1 MKSILIK
8 DTTSMERIQIVKEAL
23 EGEYDEFYDDY
34 IAGKKELT
42 EINREYSEQ
51 FAGTGQDDQQTY
63 GYRQDEYVLTPSK
76 ETL

>member
-51 FAGTGQDDQQTY
+51 FAGTGQDD
-63 GYRQDEYVLTPSK
+63 
-76 ETL
+76 

>member
-34 IAGKKELT
+34 VDGKKELT

-51 FAGTGQDDQQTY
+51 FAGTGQDD
-63 GYRQDEYVLTPSK
+63 
-76 ETL
+76 

>member
-51 FAGTGQDDQQTY
+51 FARTGLDD
-63 GYRQDEYVLTPSK
+63 
-76 ETL
+76 